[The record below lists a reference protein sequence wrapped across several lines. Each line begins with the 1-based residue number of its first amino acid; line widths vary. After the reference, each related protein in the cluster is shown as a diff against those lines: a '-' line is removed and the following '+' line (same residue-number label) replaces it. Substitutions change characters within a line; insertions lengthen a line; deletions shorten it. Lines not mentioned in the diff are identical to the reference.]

1 MSGDRCDQLRAV
13 VADNFEAP
21 VPTSGTVRVAGL
33 WLIVRVLMT
42 CRCAAVPTDS
52 ASRWSAGAIFKWRT
66 RAARTN
72 HDSEVPV
79 SSEPALL
86 AWCETATAALVAN
99 DARVLHLRSTL
110 SPDGCPMVWLDLDD
124 QAGSN
129 VVGLVDAWSP
139 RLGIFVEHRDGDG
152 ILTDYQLHLVG
163 DTWLQIDCGLE
174 LSPDQEDDEDDASDD
189 RDATQAQVTVW
200 FEPFMAAVLRRG
212 EPFDHA
218 NEYEIRAEIEKAFTS
233 DHPDPPHLA
242 LILAQSRMRV
252 DALREALKDAHTT
265 AFQRDAAQYAAQII
279 EAEEVAPKSNV
290 TVIREVVHRHM
301 KRVDP
306 ACASRKAVE
315 GIAVAVAAALKQA

>member
-1 MSGDRCDQLRAV
+1 MPTGSANTWSAGVIFRWRTLAARANH
-13 VADNFEAP
+13 DNEAP
-21 VPTSGTVRVAGL
+21 VDNEL
-33 WLIVRVLMT
+33 
-42 CRCAAVPTDS
+42 
-52 ASRWSAGAIFKWRT
+52 
-66 RAARTN
+66 
-72 HDSEVPV
+72 
-79 SSEPALL
+79 ALL
-86 AWCETATAALVAN
+86 AWSETATAALVAN

-129 VVGLVDAWSP
+129 VVCLVDAWSP

-174 LSPDQEDDEDDASDD
+174 LSPDQDDDGEDASDD
-189 RDATQAQVTVW
+189 REATEAQVTAW
-200 FEPFMAAVLRRG
+200 FEPFMAAVLRRD

-233 DHPDPPHLA
+233 DHPEPPHLA

-265 AFQRDAAQYAAQII
+265 AFQRDAARYAAQII
-279 EAEEVAPKSNV
+279 EVEEVAPKSNMI
-290 TVIREVVHRHM
+290 VIREVVYRHM

-315 GIAVAVAAALKQA
+315 GIAVAVAAALKRA